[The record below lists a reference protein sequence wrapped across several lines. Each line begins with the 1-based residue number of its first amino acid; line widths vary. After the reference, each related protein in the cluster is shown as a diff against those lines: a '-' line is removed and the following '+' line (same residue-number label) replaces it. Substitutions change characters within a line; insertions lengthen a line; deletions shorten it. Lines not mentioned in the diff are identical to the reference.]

1 MSIYQFF
8 IQNFCRTN
16 PPLQKK
22 FNQSSHH
29 PHIKQDP
36 KIMRT
41 PQTHAHTHT
50 HTPAISRCSPARATI
65 SNNWDWGPKRPIR
78 RIFTRDYGRWND
90 PRHLPPRFWGW
101 WPFLAVSHDP
111 DTEGC
116 RGESRQHVHICTG
129 GRRRMFLIDARTT
142 VAGALMR

>member
-50 HTPAISRCSPARATI
+50 HQPFPGVHPQGRPYRIIGTEGRSGQLGEFSRATMAGETTLATCRQDFGDDGLF
-65 SNNWDWGPKRPIR
+65 WPFHTTPIR
-78 RIFTRDYGRWND
+78 RGVGVN
-90 PRHLPPRFWGW
+90 
-101 WPFLAVSHDP
+101 HDSTCISAP
-111 DTEGC
+111 E
-116 RGESRQHVHICTG
+116 
-129 GRRRMFLIDARTT
+129 A
-142 VAGALMR
+142 AGVCF